1 MQPIRQLEEQI
12 SDLQTENEELSQTL
26 AELRVAKSSLHK
38 AQEDAEL
45 VLQEARHKAVNNAS
59 QIDVTVSNI
68 QQNERDI
75 GSLKRKL
82 EQTKRDE
89 AIHALYEKQPAF
101 WTALA
106 ERINFHRSELNAE
119 FEGISET
126 KDAVQ
131 VCEAMESFIERP
143 TFSSQAATIR
153 QAQTVYEQTL
163 KNVCALAVDKKP
175 IALEHKQARTNVL
188 DRFLHHREIVGLWS

>member
-12 SDLQTENEELSQTL
+12 SDLQTQNEELSQTL
-26 AELRVAKSSLHK
+26 AELRVDKSSLHK

>member
-12 SDLQTENEELSQTL
+12 SDLQTQNEELSQTL
-26 AELRVAKSSLHK
+26 VELRVDKSSLHK

-188 DRFLHHREIVGLWS
+188 DRFLHDREIVGLWS